1 MEFTARTEGDY
12 EVLVFTGQID
22 FNTSATVRDAIIVH
36 LDAGRQVLVDLSGV
50 TYIDSSMIAS
60 LVQGLRHGKGK
71 GLSVGLVGVRDG
83 VLKVLKLSS
92 LDKIFTMHD
101 SVADALAA
109 G

>member
-1 MEFTARTEGDY
+1 
-12 EVLVFTGQID
+12 
-22 FNTSATVRDAIIVH
+22 
-36 LDAGRQVLVDLSGV
+36 VDLSGV

-71 GLSVGLVGVRDG
+71 GLSVGLVGVRDS